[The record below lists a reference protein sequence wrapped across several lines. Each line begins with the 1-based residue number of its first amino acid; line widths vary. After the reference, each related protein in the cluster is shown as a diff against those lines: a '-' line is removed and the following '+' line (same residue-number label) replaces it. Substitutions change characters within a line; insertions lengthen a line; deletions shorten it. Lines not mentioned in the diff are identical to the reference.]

1 MSSPHAERRPPSTTV
16 RLFDPRLASNRFV
29 IVAFCG
35 VLAVVFTVDAAG
47 AGTASEA
54 AAAALRAAFSVFLAW
69 AIARELDP
77 DRPVAASVAAVLA
90 LPILLS
96 GEPRLG
102 AVVAVLFAVRIL
114 AGTTGRAPTV
124 LDLLWLPGVAAYG
137 ATSPG
142 GVVAG
147 LALAGALAVGGT
159 APGGRRRAAL
169 AAAIVAAGAV
179 VAVGFASSTIGPD
192 PESPTAA
199 QWGLMG
205 LAALA
210 ATAALLRVAIPTS
223 PCDLSGE
230 PLSRVR
236 VRNARLLAVAV
247 GVLTLV
253 WLGGAGIPALVG
265 LWAAVI
271 GVGMTQVLVSSPSGG
286 GAER

>member
-1 MSSPHAERRPPSTTV
+1 MSGPHAKRRLLSTTI

-29 IVAFCG
+29 FVAFCG

-47 AGTASEA
+47 AGTSSQA
-54 AAAALRAAFSVFLAW
+54 AAAAIGASFSVFLAW

-77 DRPVAASVAAVLA
+77 DRPVAASAAAVLA
-90 LPILLS
+90 LPILLT

-114 AGTTGRAPTV
+114 AGTTGRAPTA

-137 ATSPG
+137 AISPG

-147 LALAGALAVGGT
+147 LALAGALALGAA
-159 APGGRRRAAL
+159 APGHRRAPAL

-179 VAVGFASSTIGPD
+179 VGVALARATIGPD
-192 PESPTAA
+192 PELPTAA
-199 QWGLMG
+199 QWGVMG
-205 LAALA
+205 LAAFA

-223 PCDLSGE
+223 RCDLSGE

-247 GVLTLV
+247 GALTLA
-253 WLGGAGIPALVG
+253 WLGGAGIPALAG
-265 LWAAVI
+265 LWAAVL
-271 GVGMTQVLVSSPSGG
+271 GVGMTQLFLSPSGG
-286 GAER
+286 GSDR